1 MSLSE
6 KAMLVDLNISQWGA
20 KVEDKRATD
29 MVLNNSGAQTNS
41 GKFYKKLM
49 DKYTTKIS
57 RIANKARMFH
67 NYNTIPWDRDGRS
80 ILPVKNYFYYV
91 EEMGKIKQ
99 EMMRVVDEFL
109 TNYGDELEEEKNRLQ
124 GLFNPSDYPT
134 VEELR
139 SKYNLHYIMEP
150 IPTSGDFRVDIQ
162 AEEVEKLKA
171 QLEER
176 LKEKTEE
183 AVKELFQ
190 RLYNVV
196 THLSNRLK
204 EKSNNPKARLHES
217 TVNNIKALCD
227 TLPRLNLTGNKE
239 LEELTERVERELT
252 AFTIDDMKDDEII
265 RHQTIK
271 AAEALAD
278 KIAEFM

>member
-49 DKYTTKIS
+49 GKYTTKIS
-57 RIANKARMFH
+57 QIANKARMFH

>member
-57 RIANKARMFH
+57 QIANKARMFH